1 MWKNRLASGLLLLM
15 SVFCLAGCKNMKADQ
30 MTVGGRNKETLVS
43 EENMEMEN
51 IENVLLTNEIRELE
65 NGLSAVKYEGDY
77 GFDAFLSAGG
87 ASSDREVIGFLAE
100 NLLSGMDIGFS
111 QESFGCSTI
120 SVKSEDGDFLFG
132 RNFDWN
138 SCNAMVV
145 AAYPENGYASIST
158 VNMDFV
164 NQGAGGGITGMALQM
179 DQVKVLAALY
189 APLDGMNEKGLA
201 VSVNMIQDGAD
212 INQDSDRPDIT
223 TTTVIRLLL
232 DQAADVDEALA
243 LLKQYDMHASMG
255 MMVHFALADNSGR
268 SVVVEYIENEMV
280 VTDTPVVTNFYLAE
294 GKKHGIGTEQSHE
307 RYEILMGL
315 LGESERMDM
324 AGVRD
329 ALDHVS
335 KDNFGEFESTEWSIV
350 FNQTDGQAV
359 YYHRE
364 NYGKGYA
371 FTIE

>member
-1 MWKNRLASGLLLLM
+1 MQKNKLASGLLLLT
-15 SVFCLAGCKNMKADQ
+15 SVLCLAGCGNGETDQ
-30 MTVGGRNKETLVS
+30 TAVGSQNEETLVF
-43 EENMEMEN
+43 EENMEMGN
-51 IENVLLTNEIRELE
+51 LENVLLNSEIRELE
-65 NGLSAVKYEGDY
+65 SGLSAVKYEGDY

-100 NLLSGMDIGFS
+100 NLLSGMNIGFS
-111 QESFGCSTI
+111 GGAFGCSTI
-120 SVKSEDGDFLFG
+120 SVKSEGGDFLFG

-145 AAYPENGYASIST
+145 ASYPENGYASIST

-164 NQGAGGGITGMALQM
+164 SQGAGGGITGMALKM
-179 DQVKVLAALY
+179 DDVKVLAALY
-189 APLDGMNEKGLA
+189 APLDGLNEKGLA

-212 INQDSDRPDIT
+212 INQDSDKPDIT
-223 TTTVIRLLL
+223 TTTAIRLLL
-232 DQAADVDEALA
+232 DKAANVDEALD
-243 LLKQYDMHASMG
+243 LLSQYDMHASMG
-255 MMVHFALADNSGR
+255 MMVHFALADTAGR
-268 SVVVEYIENEMV
+268 SVVVEYIGNEMV

-294 GKKHGIGTEQSHE
+294 GEKHGIGTEQSHE
-307 RYEILMGL
+307 RYEILVSL
-315 LGESERMDM
+315 LEESGTMDM

-329 ALDHVS
+329 ALDRVS

-364 NYGKGYA
+364 DYGKGYA
-371 FTIE
+371 FAIK